1 MAQKPMR
8 IAQIKERRAVPVGK
22 IALTRLHCQKAFLVN
37 RMLSLIRD
45 TAERTG
51 LSVKPGV
58 ARIGANRL
66 VGPVSGLRQGDP
78 DAKRIPPIPKS
89 GTPDPRS
96 GTPIESRR
104 LSPLPSADRRM
115 AVLSEKSTRRFSTF
129 RSSWA
134 FLFSYYHA
142 KRMAQALGRRAARRM
157 PHRSPSLF
165 SCVILGEK
173 SSQPLFPRGDG
184 RELHLSGHIGIAAVL
199 IGRGD
204 HLGVFHG
211 RTDAIGDDQ
220 NPILTGRWEAR
231 EASSC
236 PCRPA

>member
-1 MAQKPMR
+1 MLDLVCEKQLRVGMDETAIGDVLKFAIQLLKAGDIPLVQAVCQVVNHGHVGLPQRFGLIHGKALGRAVIHRIPELAFDAGNIRFLPFFMAQKPMR

-96 GTPIESRR
+96 GRR
-104 LSPLPSADRRM
+104 
-115 AVLSEKSTRRFSTF
+115 
-129 RSSWA
+129 
-134 FLFSYYHA
+134 
-142 KRMAQALGRRAARRM
+142 
-157 PHRSPSLF
+157 
-165 SCVILGEK
+165 
-173 SSQPLFPRGDG
+173 
-184 RELHLSGHIGIAAVL
+184 
-199 IGRGD
+199 
-204 HLGVFHG
+204 
-211 RTDAIGDDQ
+211 
-220 NPILTGRWEAR
+220 
-231 EASSC
+231 
-236 PCRPA
+236 